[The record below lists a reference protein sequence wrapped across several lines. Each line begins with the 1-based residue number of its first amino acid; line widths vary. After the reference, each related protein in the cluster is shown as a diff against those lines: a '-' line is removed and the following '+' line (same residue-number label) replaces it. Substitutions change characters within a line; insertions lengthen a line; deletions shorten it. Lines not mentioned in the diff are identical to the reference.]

1 MHEDAVA
8 AITEIERH
16 RLVHA
21 VGFRSLGVGDI
32 EMHLLPH
39 LVERGERL
47 TTSINAF
54 ARREEEHG
62 IDGTGVVASP
72 FDKREGQQFYLRG
85 VIVDDRAAAGEHTPV
100 GIPNDKA
107 PWVFL
112 NLDAS
117 VLAFIAYGI
126 GRAGSLPRMVCRHRT
141 AKHRILGILI
151 LGCDRCGEHGD
162 TYRSWTDE
170 P

>member
-8 AITEIERH
+8 AIAEVERH
-16 RLVHA
+16 RFVHA
-21 VGFRSLGVGDI
+21 VSFRSLGVSDI
-32 EMHLLPH
+32 KMHLLPH
-39 LVERGERL
+39 LIERGERL
-47 TTSINAF
+47 PATINAF
-54 ARREEEHG
+54 AWREEEHG
-62 IDGTGVVASP
+62 IDGTGIVASP
-72 FDKREGQQFYLRG
+72 FDERERQQFYLGG
-85 VIVDDRAAAGEHTPV
+85 VVVDDRAAAGEHTPV
-100 GIPNDKA
+100 GIPDDKT
-107 PWVFL
+107 PGVFL

-141 AKHRILGILI
+141 AKHRVLGILI
-151 LGCDRCGEHGD
+151 LGHDRCGEHGD